1 MFRRNSG
8 FKPTMSNSVDAP
20 TPNPRGFTFSE
31 WFVSNPELFDG
42 DKKMSAEEKKLYA
55 LMSKLCSWFCINVV
69 FFFVTAVSGSLW
81 LNSSRTVIIS
91 TWVAQTRRFSIC
103 GTYLIHPCPIT
114 TTATVRRMLVK
125 LHTSSQWSTLLKRR
139 TSLLVT
145 WTLQPFVNRNGLPVS
160 SWSTITND
168 FIWLQSR
175 FLVVKICMRTCETIV
190 STSQQNSW
198 WIVCTKLSFFFH
210 VLTLLFR
217 IKWTSFVA

>member
-91 TWVAQTRRFSIC
+91 TWVAQTWRFSIC

-114 TTATVRRMLVK
+114 TTAMVRRMLVK

-145 WTLQPFVNRNGLPVS
+145 WTLQPFVNRNGFLSALGPRLP
-160 SWSTITND
+160 TILYGCKAG
-168 FIWLQSR
+168 FWWWG
-175 FLVVKICMRTCETIV
+175 FVCEHAR
-190 STSQQNSW
+190 Q
-198 WIVCTKLSFFFH
+198 
-210 VLTLLFR
+210 LFR
-217 IKWTSFVA
+217 LHNKILDE